1 MRVRYLSFLCLC
13 AMTRASVCLGE
24 GSAPE
29 IYKPPKPAT
38 SEQIERAIAKGIEFL
53 VKTQNKNGSWGSPTR
68 TKDLNIFAPVPGAHH
83 AFRSGT
89 TALCIKALI
98 ELDAAQKDSA
108 AREALERGEDW

>member
-1 MRVRYLSFLCLC
+1 MDVRHFGSLLLC
-13 AMTRASVCLGE
+13 ALGGASACYGLDH
-24 GSAPE
+24 SAE
-29 IYKPPKPAT
+29 VYKPPRPAT

-108 AREALERGEDW
+108 